1 MKIDKY
7 LEDNL
12 IYYAI
17 ELIKKEVSPSEYYK
31 DDLIDEIRT
40 YGIDDYGDFSEDGS
54 WKLIDMLQSS
64 IDDVIRN
71 WCKYYE
77 KKFDKETILKMPLQK
92 LSNVDRHTYLNIVP
106 DDFPKCNDYKA
117 DHFLRLLKINVEDFI
132 KLNFDEICKLPLC
145 SPKLKEEKKE
155 ERYLKVLEYQQSI
168 MNYINDL
175 ESKGE

>member
-40 YGIDDYGDFSEDGS
+40 WGIDNYGDFSEDGS

-71 WCKYYE
+71 WCGYYE
-77 KKFDKETILKMPLQK
+77 KQFDKETILKMPLQK

-106 DDFPKCNDYKA
+106 
-117 DHFLRLLKINVEDFI
+117 INVAI
-132 KLNFDEICKLPLC
+132 
-145 SPKLKEEKKE
+145 
-155 ERYLKVLEYQQSI
+155 VSI
-168 MNYINDL
+168 PNINT
-175 ESKGE
+175 K